1 MFGVRPFGNLSFGAC
16 PDPADWPTVFIG
28 ALEFTISTEYRI
40 YAATEEWITGSDD
53 IPADQPFSGALA
65 QPLQFQR
72 SIVGSDGFSG
82 FVQGQGELVISNAD
96 GSYDF
101 LPQFYALDGRDQ
113 QVRMGRAD
121 LPFRQWHVVFTGTAT
136 DSHIDETDFRISL
149 QDYGYKLDVPLQ
161 ARTYGGGGG
170 IDGGADLAGKRKP
183 RCLGYVSN
191 LTPVL
196 VRAQAQLYQVNDGP
210 VRAVTAVYAN
220 GAPLGFAGDYSSAQ
234 ELLAISIPEGRYAT
248 CLAEGLFRIRFL
260 LDGEVI
266 TCDVEGDASGSG
278 FAGTVGQ
285 VVRRILSLAT
295 VIADPDGLYLPSF
308 AAYDAAYGR
317 DCGYYADQN
326 SSATVSEVL
335 SLLVGFGGYI
345 GFRRNGKLQIAR
357 FASPAGPPMMRFD
370 DTHIRDIRR
379 EKLPS
384 GLSPPPWRWRV
395 GYGRNWT
402 VQDSD
407 VAGSVP
413 AARRA
418 FLKEEVRFAVAESNG
433 VRTNHPFA
441 QEREVGGYLRREA
454 DALAEAQ
461 ALLAM
466 HAAPASLYR
475 LSLDAQPFG
484 LEIGDDVLVTFPRFD
499 LAAGRLLVVVE
510 INENAAEDAAEIVGY
525 G

>member
-16 PDPADWPTVFIG
+16 PDPADWPAVFIG

-82 FVQGQGELVISNAD
+82 FAQGQGELVISNAD

-113 QVRMGRAD
+113 QVRMGRAN

-136 DSHIDETDFRISL
+136 DSHIAESDFRISL

-161 ARTYGGGGG
+161 TRTYGGGGG
-170 IDGGADLAGKRKP
+170 VDGGADLAGKRKP
-183 RCLGYVSN
+183 RCFGYVSN

-196 VRAQAQLYQVNDGP
+196 VRAQALLYQVNDGP
-210 VRAVTAVYAN
+210 VRAIPAVYAN
-220 GAPLGFAGDYSSAQ
+220 ASALGYDGDYPSTAA
-234 ELLAISIPEGRYAT
+234 LLVAAIPEGRYAT
-248 CLAEGLFRIRFL
+248 CLAEGFFRIQFL
-260 LDGEVI
+260 SGTVI
-266 TCDVEGDASGSG
+266 TADVEGDASGSG

-308 AAYDAAYGR
+308 AAFDAAYGR
-317 DCGYYADQN
+317 DCGYYADQG

-357 FASPAGPPMMRFD
+357 FARPVGPPAMRFNE
-370 DTHIRDIRR
+370 THIDDIRR
-379 EKLPS
+379 EKLPL

-395 GYGRNWT
+395 GYARNWT

-407 VAGSVP
+407 IAGGVSP
-413 AARRA
+413 ARRS
-418 FLKEEVRFAVAESNG
+418 FVGEEVRFAVAESAA

-441 QEREVGGYLRREA
+441 QEREVGGYLRNEA

-475 LSLDAQPFG
+475 IPLDAQPFG
-484 LEIGDDVLVTFPRFD
+484 LEIGDVVLVTFPRFD
-499 LAAGRLLVVVE
+499 LGAGRLLTVVE